1 VVLRKKI
8 LIYRREHRREH
19 IMDLDYSMTDLLMD
33 LLSGLALFLFGMK
46 YMSDSLQQAAG
57 QKLRDILDRCT
68 KNKYIAVISGAL
80 FTAFI
85 QSSGATTV
93 MEVGFVNAGVMT
105 LQQSIGITFGANIG
119 TTITS
124 QLVSLKLTAIA
135 PFIIFVGAAILA
147 FFSKPLLRKIAAVIF
162 GFGALFLGINFMTE
176 ALQHVPEFHQ
186 FDALFNSLNI
196 PVVAVLVGFIVTTI
210 LQSSSVTVSVLV
222 LLAGANLVAPLPCLF
237 FILGANI
244 GSCAPAV
251 LASLNANRNAKRTAF
266 IHVMFNVIG
275 LIVITIILLFAAQP
289 IINAIFAISGT
300 SNFKR
305 FVANADTIFK
315 IFQCV
320 ILLPCS
326 DLLVKLSRAGEE
338 TDENEMVLKYIFS
351 AGVKD
356 PNTVIVQVVQ
366 EIERMADMV
375 KINLKKASDAL
386 INKEFST
393 SEEVYAREKY
403 IDFLSHRITEYMV
416 NANRYG
422 LPLKDRERLGGL
434 FHVVIDVERIGD
446 HAVNIMDDALKEKSQ
461 KIEFST
467 AGREEMTE
475 MYDKVIEI
483 FDKSIYVFANEEHS
497 LFDEINKLE
506 DIIDQM
512 KIECQEGH
520 VKRMADG
527 KCSIESGLLFTDLV
541 IGYERIADHAVN
553 IAYSIL
559 PEKR

>member
-1 VVLRKKI
+1 MYVLI
-8 LIYRREHRREH
+8 TE
-19 IMDLDYSMTDLLMD
+19 

-57 QKLRDILDRCT
+57 GKLRTILDRCT
-68 KNKYIAVISGAL
+68 KNKYIAVVCGAL

-93 MEVGFVNAGVMT
+93 MEVGFVNAGIMT
-105 LQQSIGITFGANIG
+105 LEQSIGITFGANIG

-124 QLVSLKLTAIA
+124 QLVSLKLTAVA
-135 PFIIFVGAAILA
+135 PFIIFIGAAILS
-147 FFSKPLLRKIAAVIF
+147 FCNKPMLKKIAAVIF
-162 GFGALFLGINFMTE
+162 GFGALFLGINFMTS
-176 ALQHVPEFHQ
+176 ALHGIKEIPELMAMFGY
-186 FDALFNSLNI
+186 LTNPLI
-196 PVVAVLVGFIVTTI
+196 AVFVGLVFTVIV
-210 LQSSSVTVSVLV
+210 QSSSVTVSVLV
-222 LLAGANLVAPLPCLF
+222 LLAGSNIIINPATGDTDYLACLF

-244 GSCAPAV
+244 GSCTPAV
-251 LASLNANRNAKRTAF
+251 MAAMHANRNAKRTAF
-266 IHVMFNVIG
+266 IHVMFNVVG
-275 LIVITIILLFAAQP
+275 LVVISIILMFAAEP
-289 IINAIFAISGT
+289 IVKMIGAISST
-300 SNFKR
+300 DKR

-326 DLLVKLSRAGEE
+326 NLLIKLSKKVIHAKPGDE
-338 TDENEMVLKYIFS
+338 TDEDTMVLKYIDI
-351 AGVKD
+351 AGVTS
-356 PNTVIVQVVQ
+356 PTTVVVQVAQ
-366 EIERMADMV
+366 EIKRMAEMV
-375 KINLKKASDAL
+375 ATNLQLASDAM

-393 SEEVYAREKY
+393 SEEVYKREKY

-446 HAVNIMDDALKEKSQ
+446 HAVNIMDDALKGKKQ
-461 KIEFST
+461 KIEFS
-467 AGREEMTE
+467 EEGQEEITK
-475 MYDKVIEI
+475 MYDKVMEI
-483 FDKSIYVFANEEHS
+483 FEKSVDIFVTENTSQFE
-497 LFDEINKLE
+497 DINRLE

-512 KIECQEGH
+512 KIDCQEGH
-520 VKRMADG
+520 VKRMAEG
-527 KCSIESGLLFTDLV
+527 KCSIESGLVFTDLV

-559 PEKR
+559 PEKK

>member
-1 VVLRKKI
+1 MYT
-8 LIYRREHRREH
+8 LITE
-19 IMDLDYSMTDLLMD
+19 

-57 QKLRDILDRCT
+57 GKLRGIIDRCT
-68 KNKYIAVISGAL
+68 KNKYIAVVFGAL

-93 MEVGFVNAGVMT
+93 MEVGFVNAGIMT
-105 LQQSIGITFGANIG
+105 LQQSVGITFGANIG

-124 QLVSLKLTAIA
+124 QLVSLKLTAVA
-135 PFIIFVGAAILA
+135 PFIIFIGAAILS
-147 FFSKPLLRKIAAVIF
+147 FSKKPMLKKVAAVIF
-162 GFGALFLGINFMTE
+162 GFGALFLGINFMTT
-176 ALQHVPEFHQ
+176 ALHGIKEIPSLMNVFSYLSNPFIAVIVGLL
-186 FDALFNSLNI
+186 FTAL
-196 PVVAVLVGFIVTTI
+196 V
-210 LQSSSVTVSVLV
+210 QSSSVTVSVLV
-222 LLAGANLVAPLPCLF
+222 LLAGSNIIVNQAGQTDYMACLY

-244 GSCAPAV
+244 GSCMPAV
-251 LASLNANRNAKRTAF
+251 VAAMNANRNAKRTAF

-275 LIVITIILLFAAQP
+275 LVVISGILLFA
-289 IINAIFAISGT
+289 SGT
-300 SNFKR
+300 IVGFINSISSSPKR

-315 IFQCV
+315 IFQCI

-326 DLLVKLSRAGEE
+326 DLLVKLSKKVIHAKNG
-338 TDENEMVLKYIFS
+338 DEQDEDAMVLKYIDPS
-351 AGVKD
+351 GVN
-356 PNTVIVQVVQ
+356 PTTVVVEVTQ
-366 EIERMADMV
+366 EIQRMANMV
-375 KINLKKASDAL
+375 KENLKMSSDAL
-386 INKEFST
+386 INKKYGSE
-393 SEEVYAREKY
+393 EEVYAREQY

-434 FHVVIDVERIGD
+434 FHVIIDVERIGD
-446 HAVNIMDDALKEKSQ
+446 HAVNIMDDALKEKKQ
-461 KIEFST
+461 RMEFST
-467 AGREEMTE
+467 GGRKDMTD

-483 FDKSIYVFANEEHS
+483 FDKAIDIFVTENKSD
-497 LFDEINKLE
+497 FDEINRLE

-512 KIECQEGH
+512 KIDCQEGH
-520 VKRMADG
+520 VKRMAEG
-527 KCSIESGLLFTDLV
+527 KCSIESGLVFTDLV